1 MSYTIFGI
9 KIDNLTKVEAIEYAK
24 DFLSE
29 DSFHYIVTLNPEG
42 VVIAQK
48 YKDFKDVVNQ
58 ADLVVPD
65 GSWLIKVS
73 NFVDKK
79 LKERIAGIDL
89 LEDLLEFCTKK
100 NISAYLLGAKEE
112 VISRAKNAL
121 ETIFPGINIVGFHN
135 GYFDDEEEE
144 KIVEEIKRLKPW
156 FLVVGLGMPKQEIWI
171 SSHRNLPVRLAI
183 GVGGSFD
190 VLSGIIPRA
199 PRWMQSIGMEWFYRV
214 VRDPKRAKR
223 LLFIPKFFLLVLK
236 TKLGII

>member
-42 VVIAQK
+42 VVIAQE

-65 GSWLIKVS
+65 GSWLIEVS

-223 LLFIPKFFLLVLK
+223 LLFIPNFFLLVLK